1 MKVTII
7 GAGIGGLT
15 LALAL
20 EKQGIE
26 AEIFEA
32 TPAFKAVG
40 AGIVLAIN
48 AMQIYQR
55 LELVEAL
62 QAQGNAI
69 ESMHIT
75 NPQLKPYSSSTLLPS
90 EKKFGVGCLTI
101 HRAALHEVLRAGLKK
116 TTIHLGKRLLHCQ
129 NEGNSYQLEWTDGT
143 HTTANILVGADGI
156 HSQVR
161 AALFPAT
168 EERFAK
174 EWCWR
179 GVCEYDIESID
190 TNAVHEAWGRGCRF
204 GIVPLKDKQ
213 VYWFACANVTEQKA
227 KAIDQ
232 HGLQAIFEPFH
243 SVINQLIAHTPDHY
257 FLLNQLSD
265 LPSNKQWHHE
275 NCCLIGDA
283 AHATT
288 PNMGQGANQAIES
301 AWVLAEQL
309 AKHQKVS
316 NAFDAY
322 QTIRQGKAQ
331 KIIQTSWQIGR
342 LAQVEN
348 PILMGIRKAILGLT
362 PMSITQQQMEQVYK
376 LGY

>member
-32 TPAFKAVG
+32 TPVFKSVG

-48 AMQIYQR
+48 AMQIYKR

-62 QAQGNAI
+62 QAQGNTI

-75 NPQLKPYSSSTLLPS
+75 SPQLKPYSSSTLLPF
-90 EKKFGVGCLTI
+90 EKKFGVGGLTI
-101 HRAALHEVLRAGLKK
+101 HRAALHKVLRAALKK
-116 TTIHLGKRLLHCQ
+116 TTIHLGKRLLHSQ
-129 NEGNSYQLEWTDGT
+129 NKGNNYQLEWADGT

-161 AALFPAT
+161 GTLFPAT

-179 GVCEYDIESID
+179 GVCEYDMGSMD
-190 TNAVHEAWGRGCRF
+190 TNAVYEAWGKGCRF
-204 GIVPLKDKQ
+204 GMVPLKDKQ
-213 VYWFACANVTEQKA
+213 VYWFACANVTEQNA

-232 HGLQAIFEPFH
+232 QGLRTLFEPFH
-243 SVINQLIAHTPDHY
+243 SVIGQLIAHTPDHC

-265 LPSNKQWHHE
+265 LPNNKQWHQG
-275 NCCLIGDA
+275 NCCLMGDA

-322 QTIRQGKAQ
+322 QTIRQGKVQ
-331 KIIQTSWQIGR
+331 KIIQTSWQIGK

-348 PILMGIRKAILGLT
+348 PILRGIRRTILALT
-362 PMSITQQQMEQVYK
+362 PASITQQQMEQIYK

>member
-20 EKQGIE
+20 EQQGIE

-32 TPAFKAVG
+32 TPVFKPVG

-48 AMQIYQR
+48 AMQIYKR
-55 LELVEAL
+55 LGLVEAL
-62 QAQGNAI
+62 KLQGRSVEA
-69 ESMHIT
+69 MHIT
-75 NPQLKPYSSSTLLPS
+75 SPQLKPYSSSTLLPS
-90 EKKFGVGCLTI
+90 EKKFGVGALTI
-101 HRAALHEVLRAGLKK
+101 HRAALHEVLRAGLQK
-116 TTIHLGKRLLHCQ
+116 TTIHLGKRLLQCQ
-129 NEGNSYQLEWTDGT
+129 KQGNSYQLEWTDGT

-161 AALFPAT
+161 AALFPYT
-168 EERFAK
+168 KERFAK

-179 GVCEYDIESID
+179 GVCEYDIQRMN
-190 TNAVHEAWGRGCRF
+190 TNAVYEAWGKGCRF
-204 GIVPLKDKQ
+204 GIVPLSDNQ

-232 HGLQAIFEPFH
+232 QGLQVVFESFH
-243 SVINQLIAHTPDHY
+243 PVIGQLIAHTPNHC

-265 LPSNKQWHHE
+265 LPNNQQWHQG

-309 AKHQKVS
+309 AKHQDVPT
-316 NAFDAY
+316 AFDAY
-322 QTIRQGKAQ
+322 QTMRQAKAQ
-331 KIIQTSWQIGR
+331 KIIQTSWQIGQ
-342 LAQVEN
+342 LAQVQN
-348 PILMGIRKAILGLT
+348 PILMGIRRAILALT
-362 PMSITQQQMEQVYK
+362 PASVTQQQMEQIYK

>member
-20 EKQGIE
+20 EQKGIE
-26 AEIFEA
+26 TEIFEA
-32 TPAFKAVG
+32 TPVFKPVG

-55 LELVEAL
+55 LELVDAL
-62 QAQGNAI
+62 QEQGRTIA
-69 ESMHIT
+69 SMHIT
-75 NPQLKPYSSSTLLPS
+75 SPQLKPYSSSSLLPS
-90 EKKFGVGCLTI
+90 EKKFGVGALTI

-116 TTIHLGKRLLHCQ
+116 TPIQLGKRLVSCI
-129 NEGNSYQLEWTDGT
+129 NKGGAYQLEWADGS
-143 HTTANILVGADGI
+143 HSTATILVGADGI

-161 AALFPAT
+161 AALFPTT

-179 GVCEYDIESID
+179 GVCEYDIKSMD
-190 TNAVHEAWGRGCRF
+190 TNAVYEAWGKGCRF

-227 KAIDQ
+227 KRLDQ
-232 HGLQAIFEPFH
+232 HGLKTIFGSFH
-243 SVINQLIAHTPDHY
+243 SVIGALIAHTPDDC

-265 LPSNKQWHHE
+265 LPNNKQWYE
-275 NCCLIGDA
+275 GNCCLMGDA

-309 AKHQKVS
+309 AKHEVIAD
-316 NAFDAY
+316 AFDAY
-322 QTIRQGKAQ
+322 QAMRQAKAQ
-331 KIIQTSWQIGR
+331 KIIQTSWQIGQ

-348 PILMGIRKAILGLT
+348 PILRGIRRAILALT
-362 PMSITQQQMEQVYK
+362 PTSVTQQQMDQIYK